1 MIDKDID
8 MLNRAFQLFN
18 KELFNGELPET
29 AILIQSSPKCYAY
42 ITTSKVWKKN
52 DKRLY
57 EINLSSE
64 YIDRDII
71 YVLSSLL
78 HECVHLSNM
87 IHGRRDTSNGTRY
100 HNQVYRR
107 EAERVGLEVS
117 YDKSIGWSITTPS
130 PKLIQL
136 IQDNG
141 FANIDHARITK
152 DSEGNKIKKPSSTRT
167 YACPNPNCS
176 CSVRSTRD
184 WLLICGTCM
193 ETMVKIK

>member
-18 KELFNGELPET
+18 KELFNGELEEV
-29 AILIQSSPKCYAY
+29 AITIQSSNKCYAY

-52 DKRLY
+52 DKKLY
-57 EINLSSE
+57 EINLAAE
-64 YIDRDII
+64 YLDRDII

-78 HECVHLSNM
+78 HEMTHLSNM

-100 HNQVYRR
+100 HNQVFRR
-107 EAERVGLEVS
+107 EAERVGLIVN

-136 IQDNG
+136 IHDNG
-141 FANIDHARITK
+141 FTNIDHARITK
-152 DSEGNKIKKPSSTRT
+152 NAEGNRIKKPSSTRT
-167 YACPNPNCS
+167 YACPNCS
-176 CSVRSTRD
+176 CSVRCTRD
-184 WLLICGTCM
+184 WFLICGTCM